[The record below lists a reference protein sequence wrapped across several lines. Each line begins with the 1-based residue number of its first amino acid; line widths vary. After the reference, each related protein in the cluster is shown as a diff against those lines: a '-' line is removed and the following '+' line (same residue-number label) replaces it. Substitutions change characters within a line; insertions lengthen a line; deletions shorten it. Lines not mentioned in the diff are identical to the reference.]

1 VTAAP
6 NRTLTGIAF
15 KVASVIVF
23 LAMAALLKAAQGV
36 PAGELAFFRSAFA
49 IIPVVVFLAYRRELR
64 EGVKTKWPLRH
75 LARGL
80 AGTGGMLFG
89 FYALTKLPFP
99 EAVTLN
105 YATPLIIVV
114 ISALFLDEVV
124 RLYRW
129 SAVILG
135 FIGVVIISWPRLTL
149 LSTGVDQQAAVGVGA
164 ALLACLFAAIAM
176 VQVRKLVHTEKSA
189 TIVFYFSLSSSV
201 ISLMT
206 LPLGWVMP
214 TPMQLLYLVTAG
226 ICGGIAQI
234 LLTESYRHA
243 DMSVVAPFEYTSLIF
258 SVAIG
263 FFAFGDVPTWQVL
276 VGGLFVVGSALF
288 IIFRERQ
295 LGRVRPEKEVATPQ
309 G

>member
-276 VGGLFVVGSALF
+276 VGGLIVVGSALF